1 MVEHADSPLS
11 PLMVRLEQS
20 EALDR
25 AVGAAQPL
33 MEAIAGNPTIKH
45 VLQGRWAGH
54 ALHPIAV
61 QVPLGTWMSALVVD
75 ASGTDPDGASA
86 QVLTAVGIVSAVPAA
101 ISGWAELAD
110 ADRPRQR
117 VGVVHAGANVVGLGL
132 QGLAMVQRSRGN
144 KVLALATSGASMGIL
159 AAAGYLGG
167 HLAVSRGVGSKDKF
181 FEDEAPEAPVQARRQ
196 A

>member
-1 MVEHADSPLS
+1 MFERADSPLS

-20 EALDR
+20 PVLDR
-25 AVGAAQPL
+25 AVDAAQPL
-33 MEAIAGNPTIKH
+33 MEAISGNPTIKH
-45 VLQGRWAGH
+45 TLQGRWAGH

-61 QVPLGTWMSALVVD
+61 QVPLGTWMSALLVD
-75 ASGTDPDGASA
+75 LSGTDPEGASA
-86 QVLTAVGIVSAVPAA
+86 QVLTAVGIASAVPAA
-101 ISGWAELAD
+101 ITGWAELAD

-117 VGVVHAGANVVGLGL
+117 VGVVHAGANVIGLGL
-132 QGLAMVQRSRGN
+132 QGLAMVQRSRGS

-167 HLAVSRGVGSKDKF
+167 HLAVSRGVGSKDQL
-181 FEDEAPEAPVQARRQ
+181 FEDEAAEATVQARRQ